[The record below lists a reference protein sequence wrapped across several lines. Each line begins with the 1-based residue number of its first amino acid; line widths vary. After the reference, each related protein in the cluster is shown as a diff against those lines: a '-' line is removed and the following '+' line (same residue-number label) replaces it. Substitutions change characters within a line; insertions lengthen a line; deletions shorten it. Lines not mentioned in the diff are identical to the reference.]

1 MDERTCSWLC
11 IVGLIKH
18 GNSFRILRSQ
28 SEQNKNIHIL
38 YKANQLNY
46 FGNTVVP
53 ATAGH
58 RWFGAK
64 VAGRG
69 RWPAVA
75 GGPSWQGIYIY
86 APLCQIKQIHQTAYI
101 L

>member
-1 MDERTCSWLC
+1 MKDEVCSEKHKHKNACHFSIRYVRKTLTINYILLC
-11 IVGLIKH
+11 RID
-18 GNSFRILRSQ
+18 NSASCVDTID
-28 SEQNKNIHIL
+28 
-38 YKANQLNY
+38 
-46 FGNTVVP
+46 TVVP

-75 GGPSWQGIYIY
+75 GGPS
-86 APLCQIKQIHQTAYI
+86 
-101 L
+101 